1 MALRESDLRVE
12 MLVRSAPRVRMPR
25 VLRTMVFGVSA
36 LLWLSGALWLLVHF
50 AFPQHNEFGPLPHP
64 WEPGLMRAHGI
75 LAVAAVFLLGWLA
88 AEHIPAGWS
97 RALRRASGL
106 WLAGCTLVLVVSGYA
121 LYYSTGGLHEGAA
134 AVHEWLGIAAL
145 VAALAHWLRSRAAR

>member
-1 MALRESDLRVE
+1 MALRESDLQVE

-50 AFPQHNEFGPLPHP
+50 AFPQRNEFGPLPNP
-64 WEPGLMRAHGI
+64 WEPGLLRAHGI
-75 LAVAAVFLLGWLA
+75 LAVGAVFLLGWLA

-97 RALRRASGL
+97 RGGGARVAWNRSARRRAGAL
-106 WLAGCTLVLVVSGYA
+106 AAQPRGALKARGARLAGLRGCRYHTRPF
-121 LYYSTGGLHEGAA
+121 ERAA
-134 AVHEWLGIAAL
+134 ACAP
-145 VAALAHWLRSRAAR
+145 AH